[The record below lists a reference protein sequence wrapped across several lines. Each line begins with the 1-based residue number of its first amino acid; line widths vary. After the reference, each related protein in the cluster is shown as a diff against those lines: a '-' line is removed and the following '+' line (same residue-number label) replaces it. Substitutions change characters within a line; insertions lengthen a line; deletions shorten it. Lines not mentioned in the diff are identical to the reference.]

1 MPFINSKVF
10 KKLKSKK
17 MKKYKITSYANIGV
31 FLTIAFLL
39 MVSCEI
45 QDGFSYKDSN
55 SNEDLGVTAWQYIQ
69 RHDSLSLFQEAI
81 KLTNTQNLYEVSTG
95 KSFIAPTNEA
105 FKDYLRNNAYQDLSE
120 VPIPILRNV
129 VKYHVVNA
137 YVSFD
142 DPKLME
148 RNNPLPYPSENG
160 QTMFLSH
167 NAGFTGIINEGTSKQ
182 WEIVTSNLKALNGV
196 IHVVSSVVYFSALS
210 TGSDAP
216 DPTIVRDTIYPIADA
231 YVNGGSK
238 SSRNFGSD
246 PLLKLKNVT
255 GRGEYDRKSF
265 LMYDLKDFKKEGVI
279 VDLKLEI
286 AVKFTAAKGVS
297 LDVYNVPD
305 TLWTEMGLTFDNATI
320 PTTSP
325 VSSIT
330 SRKVSTFEFSMID
343 YYKSLDYNGRIS
355 LMIDQ
360 EAGRDET
367 DDLYSKENTEGFNP
381 PMLIAR
387 FASGNT
393 VLEIE
398 KNSGL
403 TVASGEAFAF
413 NNDML
418 LITGS
423 PAGDVKFI
431 IKEVPQFGW
440 LVRGASILKVGD
452 SFTQE
457 DVDAMN
463 LLYINNGS
471 GSQDKIVVTAE
482 DKAGASLEEFD
493 IMVTIQ

>member
-1 MPFINSKVF
+1 
-10 KKLKSKK
+10 
-17 MKKYKITSYANIGV
+17 MKNYKITSYGKIGV
-31 FLTIAFLL
+31 FFTLAFGLL
-39 MVSCEI
+39 ISCEI
-45 QDGFSYKDSN
+45 QDGFSYKESN
-55 SNEDLGVTAWQYIQ
+55 SNQDLGITAWDYIQ
-69 RHDSLSLFQEAI
+69 RNDSLNLFEEAI
-81 KLTNTQNLYEVSTG
+81 KLTNIQDLYQVSTG
-95 KSFIAPTNEA
+95 KSFIAPTNAA
-105 FKDYLRNNAYQDLSE
+105 FKEYLTNNAYQDLSE
-120 VPIPILRNV
+120 VPVPILRNV
-129 VKYHVVNA
+129 VKYHVVDA

-148 RNNPLPYPSENG
+148 RNNPLPYNSENG
-160 QTMFLSH
+160 QIMFLSH

-210 TGSDAP
+210 TTSNTP
-216 DPTIVRDTIYPIADA
+216 DPTIVRDTIYPIADT
-231 YVNGGSK
+231 YVNGGSR
-238 SSRNFGSD
+238 SGQNFGAD

-255 GRGEYDRKSF
+255 GSGEYDRKSF
-265 LMYDLKDFKKEGVI
+265 LMYDLKEFKKEGVI

-286 AVKFTAAKGVS
+286 AVSFTAAKGVS
-297 LDVYNVPD
+297 IDVYNVQD
-305 TLWTEMGLTFDNATI
+305 TLWTEMGLTFDNATL

-325 VSSIT
+325 VASIT
-330 SRKVSTFEFSMID
+330 SKKVSTFEFEMID

-367 DDLYSKENTEGFNP
+367 DDLHSKENTGGFNP

-398 KNSGL
+398 NNSGL
-403 TVASGEAFAF
+403 SVAVGEAFAF
-413 NNDML
+413 NKDML
-418 LITGS
+418 LVTGS

-431 IKEVPQFGW
+431 IKEAPQYGW

-457 DVDAMN
+457 DVDALN
-463 LLYINNGS
+463 VLYINNGS
-471 GSQDKIVVTAE
+471 GSQDKIVVSAE

-493 IMVTIQ
+493 ILVTIQ